1 MCLLAEPGGCRPVT
15 SAPQEAEARQ
25 LQVQGLS
32 GHVRAGEVG
41 ELAKSTHP
49 QSPVQAKGADLPSVS
64 LGWFL
69 VLR

>member
-1 MCLLAEPGGCRPVT
+1 MCLLPEPGGCRLSVT

-41 ELAKSTHP
+41 ELA
-49 QSPVQAKGADLPSVS
+49 
-64 LGWFL
+64 
-69 VLR
+69 